1 MQKLYATRC
10 WWPTELHRRCSLGDK
25 LLPRKQL
32 SNTCWVIKPWMAA
45 LESSGASTMPSVKQ
59 IRNKLYNDGKAI
71 ENFVFDVALRSLD
84 RIASQKEVYGTIIP
98 AEINTN
104 VAPTAFSPGDRQILQ
119 DFNNYKAIRKNRWP
133 LQPIGF
139 TQFRTQPILNR
150 LRLYCSSVV
159 QHKSVKTNNARRY
172 KCKLCFVSATFI
184 PQTSPYKGRSVGRTS
199 SFLLRAAQR
208 KIEIVSRTLAQ
219 SGKLGEWRRW
229 CIAKKR
235 KCNESETIS

>member
-1 MQKLYATRC
+1 
-10 WWPTELHRRCSLGDK
+10 
-25 LLPRKQL
+25 
-32 SNTCWVIKPWMAA
+32 MAA

-84 RIASQKEVYGTIIP
+84 RIATQKEVYGTMVP

-119 DFNNYKAIRKNRWP
+119 DVNNYKASRKNRWP
-133 LQPIGF
+133 LQRSVL

-150 LRLYCSSVV
+150 LRLYCSSAV
-159 QHKSVKTNNARRY
+159 QHKPVKTNNAKKY
-172 KCKLCFVSATFI
+172 TCKLCFVSAAFI

-199 SFLLRAAQR
+199 TFMCELCGVVLCSEPIREGLKSCHELWHCRENLAAVASTCRKRLLEHRENEDDDALRR
-208 KIEIVSRTLAQ
+208 KEN
-219 SGKLGEWRRW
+219 
-229 CIAKKR
+229 AKKAR
-235 KCNESETIS
+235 QHRNDTT